1 MAEKESAT
9 SSLISALFYL
19 VLFNKHHRE
28 YKNLNDCLKTK
39 TFFHKRH
46 LLPEREFAFLFRP
59 SAI

>member
-39 TFFHKRH
+39 NIF
-46 LLPEREFAFLFRP
+46 P
-59 SAI
+59 